1 MDSSMGITEAEEIE
15 PSRLLG
21 SKMKQRQGSRMSP
34 GFLIWPRVVG
44 GKIHWRHNEFACLK

>member
-21 SKMKQRQGSRMSP
+21 SKMMQRQGSRMSP

-44 GKIHWRHNEFACLK
+44 GKIHWRQR